1 MVPWLSIWLLA
12 CNGSSYLTD
21 SIEAV
26 LDQSYEDSEL
36 IISDYYPSTD
46 STPGT
51 YHRRQ
56 RRDSW
61 IRYVHKP
68 RNADLVQGHAFVIG
82 NARGELLKW
91 ASQDALSARALLKRC
106 IHGLERDELYVPRLR
121 KLPVASDRTRIS
133 RI

>member
-46 STPGT
+46 STPGPT
-51 YHRRQ
+51 
-56 RRDSW
+56 
-61 IRYVHKP
+61 IAAK
-68 RNADLVQGHAFVIG
+68 
-82 NARGELLKW
+82 
-91 ASQDALSARALLKRC
+91 DATHGFAMSTSRATQTLSRATPSSS
-106 IHGLERDELYVPRLR
+106 GTLEVN
-121 KLPVASDRTRIS
+121 S
-133 RI
+133 